1 MRVKSILVL
10 EDAAVRAG
18 GGLRVVVVVV
28 SEADSGASDPL
39 ARSIFIVA
47 SFPSGGTRAYAACVP
62 SSWRATAAA
71 SVLLSVRPGAEAWL
85 ANDCAA
91 VVGSVGSVG
100 SAPSAPGAGPR
111 ERQPARAT
119 PRWRTARRATW
130 SRPTTAARR
139 PPRAPPWS
147 RPARHRRHPHREPR
161 SSDRRPPSKCL
172 FLALRRARPRTERS
186 RPRGSRSGSNRE
198 SDRSGARVDRDP
210 RVSRLRRD
218 ALPLHRRTATA
229 FPTTRAPQFDV

>member
-1 MRVKSILVL
+1 MLRFAP
-10 EDAAVRAG
+10 AAGSASSSSSSS
-18 GGLRVVVVVV
+18 

-39 ARSIFIVA
+39 ARSIFHRRVVPERRHA
-47 SFPSGGTRAYAACVP
+47 RVRGVRP

-91 VVGSVGSVG
+91 VVGGVGSVG
-100 SAPSAPGAGPR
+100 SAPSAPGAETRASGSLR
-111 ERQPARAT
+111 ERRRGGERRDGRRGRGRPRRRGDRRGHRRGHDRRDTGDIRTGSRGRAT
-119 PRWRTARRATW
+119 VV
-130 SRPTTAARR
+130 
-139 PPRAPPWS
+139 
-147 RPARHRRHPHREPR
+147 RHRVP
-161 SSDRRPPSKCL
+161 
-172 FLALRRARPRTERS
+172 FLARRRARPRTERS

-198 SDRSGARVDRDP
+198 SDGSGARVDRDP

-218 ALPLHRRTATA
+218 VLPLHRRTATA